1 MEGVLDIWE
10 GLMSG
15 WRSHFVTLFNENLI
29 ISEFKGGPV
38 KFKVVV
44 SDMRIDPKSERDTKF
59 SITSGNSSWELNARD
74 IRDKI
79 KWISTL

>member
-15 WRSHFVTLFNENLI
+15 WRSQYVTLFNDSLI
-29 ISEFKGGPV
+29 ISEYKGGPV
-38 KFKVVV
+38 KFKVPVAG
-44 SDMRIDPKSERDTKF
+44 MRIDQKSERETKF
-59 SITSGNSSWELNARD
+59 SITSGNSNWEFNAKD

-79 KWISTL
+79 KWISTM